1 MVEYSSDQVLR
12 NIYGSSATQETL
24 SMLGGNMTETNDIPY
39 KPRKY
44 NIFYVDEFREQDS
57 KTPISSLMGGARRK
71 KAVKKYS
78 RMPDKMSKRNRGGA
92 SKEVVI
98 YNGIEYIPNDDIS
111 TFLKEFYL
119 YWRMSRL
126 PTSSIIVIPSKDTL
140 KKMIAEARKM
150 VGNDKLGTTDARRI
164 ITEGKDK
171 IGYPKYIF
179 TVYGD
184 NTSNDEYKISSGDNA
199 DSEYPN
205 AEFPEI
211 RRTNLN
217 MDVYY
222 MSYVSPTKINISAT
236 RGGKGKELTFIARGA
251 MGLYVFQGD
260 LPDPVEKFSNTFV
273 NFAKKKR
280 NGRANSKSMKGG
292 AARTIGN
299 FAELC
304 NDFRSIDDAALHF
317 ANNMGKNKNMN
328 GDLVYTMFKSA
339 FDDPG
344 IACDIMEKETGGNT
358 FDDTFDQIQNYT
370 PISSSTKSKIEQNL
384 NNLKQLSNSKHNSRN
399 IIENIKTMYG
409 GNISSAKADIATA
422 LYRNGC
428 EDCVDIVNV
437 ADSID
442 NSSMFSKQMQQNIVN
457 AYIKY
462 PATSIYGRENS
473 NLVCKS
479 RVKKPTKQKE
489 SEVDEIIVKIDD
501 SESESEENKN
511 KEEEEEKN
519 EIKGAFDIQ
528 EFY

>member
-1 MVEYSSDQVLR
+1 MAEYSSDQVLR

-24 SMLGGNMTETNDIPY
+24 SMLGGNVGETNEVPY
-39 KPRKY
+39 KPRNY
-44 NIFYVDEFREQDS
+44 NIFYVDEFRDQES
-57 KTPISSLMGGARRK
+57 KTPISSIMGGARRK
-71 KAVKKYS
+71 KGVKKYS
-78 RMPDKMSKRNRGGA
+78 RTPDKMVKRNRGGA
-92 SKEVVI
+92 SKEVII
-98 YNGIEYIPNDDIS
+98 YNGIEYIPNDDIT

-140 KKMIAEARKM
+140 KKMISEARKM

-236 RGGKGKELTFIARGA
+236 RGGKGKELNFIARGA

-273 NFAKKKR
+273 NFAKKRR

-292 AARTIGN
+292 AVRNIGN

-304 NDFRSIDDAALHF
+304 NEFRSIDDAALHF
-317 ANNMGKNKNMN
+317 ANNMGKNNNMN

-344 IACDIMEKETGGNT
+344 NACDIMEKESGGNS

-370 PISSSTKSKIEQNL
+370 PVSSSTKAKIEQNL
-384 NNLKQLSNSKHNSRN
+384 NNLKQLSNSKHHKRN
-399 IIENIKTMYG
+399 IVENIKTMYG

-428 EDCVDIVNV
+428 EDCADIVNI

-442 NSSMFSKQMQQNIVN
+442 KPSMFNKYTQQSIAN

-479 RVKKPTKQKE
+479 RGKKPIKQKE
-489 SEVDEIIVKIDD
+489 EVEEIITEIDD
-501 SESESEENKN
+501 SGSDDETKN
-511 KEEEEEKN
+511 DETV
-519 EIKGAFDIQ
+519 EIDETVKIQ

>member
-24 SMLGGNMTETNDIPY
+24 SMLGGNMTETTEIPY

-44 NIFYVDEFREQDS
+44 NIFYVDEFRDQES
-57 KTPISSLMGGARRK
+57 KVPIGSLMGGARRK
-71 KAVKKYS
+71 KAIKKYS
-78 RMPDKMSKRNRGGA
+78 RTPNKMVRRNRGGA
-92 SKEVVI
+92 SKDVII
-98 YNGIEYIPNDDIS
+98 YNGIEYIPNDDIT

-140 KKMIAEARKM
+140 KKMISEARKM

-184 NTSNDEYKISSGDNA
+184 NTSNDEYKISAGDNA

-292 AARTIGN
+292 SARTIGN

-304 NDFRSIDDAALHF
+304 NEFRSIDDAALHF
-317 ANNMGKNKNMN
+317 ANNMSKNNNMN

-344 IACDIMEKETGGNT
+344 NACDIMEKESGGN

-370 PISSSTKSKIEQNL
+370 PISSSMKAKIEQNIS
-384 NNLKQLSNSKHNSRN
+384 NLKQLSNSKHYKRN
-399 IIENIKTMYG
+399 IVENIKTMYG

-428 EDCVDIVNV
+428 EDCADIVNI

-442 NSSMFSKQMQQNIVN
+442 NSSMFNKHIQQHIANS
-457 AYIKY
+457 YIKY

-473 NLVCKS
+473 NLVCKA
-479 RVKKPTKQKE
+479 RGKKPTKQKE
-489 SEVDEIIVKIDD
+489 AEVEEIITEID
-501 SESESEENKN
+501 ESEGKN
-511 KEEEEEKN
+511 EEEEEKV
-519 EIKGAFDIQ
+519 EIEETIKIQ